1 MNNTNA
7 PSIVSAVVTGG
18 FVGAFGLA
26 VYLKNTEMMTA
37 FGSILGAQFVAVVQY
52 WVGSSSGSA
61 RKTEILAAPKP

>member
-1 MNNTNA
+1 MNTNNA
-7 PSIVSAVVTGG
+7 PSIVSITVAGG
-18 FVGAFGLA
+18 FVGAFALA
-26 VYLKNTEMMTA
+26 VYLRNAEMMTS